1 MLPAPAQSD
10 TTTGTRQGTAVRD
23 EGRWGAE
30 LLDLLWDASNAANA
44 GVVAADMA
52 AHNMAVIHQETS
64 DWESAAALAV
74 DSIAPSS
81 GWGSVAAAAVG
92 ASSTPSSGWGSVA
105 AAAVGASSTPSPG
118 WDSAVAKQVL
128 AGSVELEVAD
138 ALDQIG
144 YMVEDIVYML
154 DRVVCKVAVDEARR
168 IWFEIDR
175 GTHYHYG
182 GAVSTQSQVLW
193 NDDNNLAWELYEEA
207 QWAEDLH
214 QDRMDARHRPRLSH
228 MEWLAQRE
236 VTGRFMWSRE
246 LTGRFMW

>member
-1 MLPAPAQSD
+1 M
-10 TTTGTRQGTAVRD
+10 
-23 EGRWGAE
+23 
-30 LLDLLWDASNAANA
+30 LDLLWDASNAANA

-128 AGSVELEVAD
+128 AGSVELDVEVTD
-138 ALDQIG
+138 ALDL
-144 YMVEDIVYML
+144 EDIVYTL

-175 GTHYHYG
+175 GALYHYG

-193 NDDNNLAWELYEEA
+193 GGDYNLAWELYDLA
-207 QWAEDLH
+207 SAKLLQTYALSRVSPPVTAAEKTD
-214 QDRMDARHRPRLSH
+214 
-228 MEWLAQRE
+228 
-236 VTGRFMWSRE
+236 
-246 LTGRFMW
+246 

>member
-30 LLDLLWDASNAANA
+30 LLDLLSDASNAANA

-74 DSIAPSS
+74 DSIA
-81 GWGSVAAAAVG
+81 
-92 ASSTPSSGWGSVA
+92 PSSGWGSVA

-175 GTHYHYG
+175 GTHYNYS

>member
-1 MLPAPAQSD
+1 MGAAPRGHSAAVHMLPAPAQSD

-23 EGRWGAE
+23 EGRWGAK
-30 LLDLLWDASNAANA
+30 LLDLLSDASNAANA

-74 DSIAPSS
+74 DSIA
-81 GWGSVAAAAVG
+81 
-92 ASSTPSSGWGSVA
+92 PSSGWGSVA

-228 MEWLAQRE
+228 VEWLAQRE

>member
-1 MLPAPAQSD
+1 VGAAPRGHSAAVHMLPAPAQSD

-30 LLDLLWDASNAANA
+30 LLDLLSDASNAANA

-128 AGSVELEVAD
+128 AGSVELDVEVTD
-138 ALDQIG
+138 ALDL
-144 YMVEDIVYML
+144 EDIVYTL

-207 QWAEDLH
+207 QWADELH
-214 QDRMDARHRPRLSH
+214 QDRMDARLRPRLSR
-228 MEWLAQRE
+228 MEWLAQ
-236 VTGRFMWSRE
+236 RE

>member
-1 MLPAPAQSD
+1 MGAAPRGHSAAVHMLPAPAQSD

-30 LLDLLWDASNAANA
+30 LLDLLSDASNAANA

-52 AHNMAVIHQETS
+52 AHNMAVIHQEKS

-74 DSIAPSS
+74 ASIA
-81 GWGSVAAAAVG
+81 
-92 ASSTPSSGWGSVA
+92 PSSGWGSVA

-128 AGSVELEVAD
+128 AGSVELDVEVTD
-138 ALDQIG
+138 ALDL
-144 YMVEDIVYML
+144 EDIVYTL

-175 GTHYHYG
+175 GTHYHYS

-228 MEWLAQRE
+228 VEWLAQRE
-236 VTGRFMWSRE
+236 VTGRAMWSRE

>member
-92 ASSTPSSGWGSVA
+92 ASSTPS
-105 AAAVGASSTPSPG
+105 PG

-175 GTHYHYG
+175 GTHYNYS

-207 QWAEDLH
+207 QWADELH
-214 QDRMDARHRPRLSH
+214 QDRMDARLRPRLSRTT
-228 MEWLAQRE
+228 WLAQ
-236 VTGRFMWSRE
+236 RE

>member
-1 MLPAPAQSD
+1 M
-10 TTTGTRQGTAVRD
+10 
-23 EGRWGAE
+23 
-30 LLDLLWDASNAANA
+30 LDLLSDASNAANA

-52 AHNMAVIHQETS
+52 AHNMAVIHQEKS

-74 DSIAPSS
+74 DSIA
-81 GWGSVAAAAVG
+81 
-92 ASSTPSSGWGSVA
+92 PSSGWGSVA

-128 AGSVELEVAD
+128 AGSVELDVEVTD
-138 ALDQIG
+138 ALDL
-144 YMVEDIVYML
+144 EDIVYML

-175 GTHYHYG
+175 GTHYNYG

-193 NDDNNLAWELYEEA
+193 GGDYNLAWELYEEA

-214 QDRMDARHRPRLSH
+214 QDRMDARHRPRLSR

-236 VTGRFMWSRE
+236 VTGRFMW
-246 LTGRFMW
+246 

>member
-92 ASSTPSSGWGSVA
+92 ASSTPS
-105 AAAVGASSTPSPG
+105 PG

-144 YMVEDIVYML
+144 YMVEEIVYTL

-175 GTHYHYG
+175 GTHYNYG

-207 QWAEDLH
+207 QWAEELH
-214 QDRMDARHRPRLSH
+214 QDRMDARLRPRLSR
-228 MEWLAQRE
+228 MEWLAQ
-236 VTGRFMWSRE
+236 RE

>member
-92 ASSTPSSGWGSVA
+92 ASSTPS
-105 AAAVGASSTPSPG
+105 PG

-144 YMVEDIVYML
+144 YMVEEIVYTL

-175 GTHYHYG
+175 GTHYNYG
-182 GAVSTQSQVLW
+182 LAVSTQSRVLW
-193 NDDNNLAWELYEEA
+193 CDDFNLAWELYEEA

-228 MEWLAQRE
+228 VEWLAQRE